1 MKVKYNKDGT
11 VSVYSIPESLF
22 DAINAILSG
31 VEYSFDENNEGDFEC
46 DGVSVCIV
54 LSPRQKKILEDINWY
69 IC

>member
-11 VSVYSIPESLF
+11 ISVYSIPEPLF

-31 VEYSFDENNEGDFEC
+31 VEYSFDSNEEGDFES

-54 LSPRQKKILEDINWY
+54 LSPRQKKMLEDINWY